1 MVLKSKNN
9 FCETQKAFLSIFG
22 PKEVIAWDIVLLEE
36 QKDLVTQVLLQL
48 LEMRLHNVIF
58 PWLLQVKKWKLA
70 TLLGVAIVM
79 VENNE
84 AWKMDVVALKFQ
96 QFLFIVVCF
105 HSMWILP
112 LNTKKNKK

>member
-1 MVLKSKNN
+1 
-9 FCETQKAFLSIFG
+9 
-22 PKEVIAWDIVLLEE
+22 LLEE

-84 AWKMDVVALKFQ
+84 A
-96 QFLFIVVCF
+96 
-105 HSMWILP
+105 
-112 LNTKKNKK
+112 